1 MTSIGTGYDLSASQ
15 FSPDGRV
22 FQIEYAGKAVE
33 NSGTAVAIR
42 GKDGV
47 VFAVEKIVTS
57 KLYEKG
63 ANRRI
68 FNIDTHIGMAAAG
81 LVTDARQL
89 ASIARDEVR
98 IFLTQQRIPP
108 FSAGEQLPAGLRLLG
123 ADLSADPARVQLHAR
138 LHPLQQRPALR
149 HHRHARLLDPGEGED
164 LHHRLTYSPSDT
176 PINIDKLIA
185 IDLFSYQGAE
195 LYCLEPSGVSYGYW
209 GCAAG
214 KAKSNAKTELE
225 KINIQE
231 KTCEELVKEAAKIIY
246 MVHDEVKDKMF
257 ELELSWVGEFTA
269 GVHKR
274 VPDTVS
280 WEIGRRIVVT
290 EILCRFTRRQR
301 SSLSRPWR
309 RTVTTLTRICHEL
322 FTCD

>member
-98 IFLTQQRIPP
+98 ISLTL
-108 FSAGEQLPAGLRLLG
+108 FCKS
-123 ADLSADPARVQLHAR
+123 
-138 LHPLQQRPALR
+138 
-149 HHRHARLLDPGEGED
+149 
-164 LHHRLTYSPSDT
+164 
-176 PINIDKLIA
+176 INII
-185 IDLFSYQGAE
+185 
-195 LYCLEPSGVSYGYW
+195 LYRR
-209 GCAAG
+209 AA
-214 KAKSNAKTELE
+214 
-225 KINIQE
+225 
-231 KTCEELVKEAAKIIY
+231 
-246 MVHDEVKDKMF
+246 
-257 ELELSWVGEFTA
+257 TA
-269 GVHKR
+269 R
-274 VPDTVS
+274 TTAP
-280 WEIGRRIVVT
+280 R
-290 EILCRFTRRQR
+290 CRSR
-301 SSLSRPWR
+301 S
-309 RTVTTLTRICHEL
+309 
-322 FTCD
+322 